1 MSHVSHI
8 VKRQG
13 HTEPYDEK
21 KVYASVFAACLS
33 VREPVGSSELVAD
46 KVMNDV
52 NSWIARKHEVTANDI
67 RRQASKHLNAYN
79 QDAGHMLLHHRI
91 VW

>member
-1 MSHVSHI
+1 MQHI
-8 VKRQG
+8 VKRKG

-21 KVYASVFAACLS
+21 KVYASVFAACQS
-33 VREPVGSSELVAD
+33 VREPAGSAELIAE
-46 KVMNDV
+46 KVMRDV
-52 NSWIARKHEVTANDI
+52 NDWISQKHEVTSNDI

-79 QDAGHMLLHHRI
+79 PDAGHMLLHHRV